1 MTTNIVVKGYKIFRE
16 IDQLGLRT
24 IYSALHLK
32 SGNEVFITVIAVG
45 PGRDLTSL
53 IKRCRISRKLILPAL
68 VTAIDYGT
76 LPNNLFFYTHDAIP
90 SLPIKRIL
98 EEIKDPDEN
107 LYTTINFFMDALEII
122 AYIHDAQVTHRNI
135 NTGNLRISHSNEV
148 ILEGFINARPKQESR
163 NIANIVHLPYMS
175 PEQLMGASAD
185 RKTDIYSMGVILH
198 ELITGELPYPSNY
211 TKIEDARN
219 GATPSPSQFL
229 KDIHPSLEN
238 IIMKSLA
245 PRKSRYNHAR
255 DWISDLEQFYND
267 RSFKMKFKDFS
278 STIKNLFAFKS

>member
-1 MTTNIVVKGYKIFRE
+1 MTTNIVVKGYKIIRQ

-24 IYSALHLK
+24 IYNALHLK
-32 SGNEVFITVIAVG
+32 SGNEVFITTISVG

-53 IKRCRISRKLILPAL
+53 IKRCRISRKLVLPTL

-76 LPNNLFFYTHDAIP
+76 LPNNMFFYTHGALP

-98 EEIKDPDEN
+98 EEIKNPADN
-107 LYTTINFFMDALEII
+107 LYTTLSFFMDALEII

-135 NTGNLRISHSNEV
+135 NTEQLRISHSNKV
-148 ILEGFINARPKQESR
+148 HLEGFINARPKQESR
-163 NIANIVHLPYMS
+163 NISNIVHLPFMS

-185 RKTDIYSMGVILH
+185 RKTDIYSMGVVLH

-211 TKIEDARN
+211 SKTEDARN
-219 GATPSPSQFL
+219 GVTPSPSKFM

-255 DWISDLEQFYND
+255 DWIMDLEQFYNE
-267 RSFKMKFKDFS
+267 RSFKMKFRDFS
-278 STIKNLFAFKS
+278 TSIKNIFAFKS

>member
-1 MTTNIVVKGYKIFRE
+1 MTTNIVVKGYKIIRA
-16 IDQLGLRT
+16 IDQIGLRT

-32 SGNEVFITVIAVG
+32 SGKDVFITVISVG
-45 PGRDLTSL
+45 PGRDLTAL
-53 IKRCRISRKLILPAL
+53 IKRARISRKLLLPTL

-76 LPNNLFFYTHDAIP
+76 LPNNLFFYTHESLP

-98 EEIKDPDEN
+98 EEIKDPTEY

-135 NTGNLRISHSNEV
+135 NTAHLRISHSNTV
-148 ILEGFINARPKQESR
+148 HLEGFINARPKQESR

-175 PEQLMGASAD
+175 PEQLRGASAD

-198 ELITGELPYPSNY
+198 ELVTGELPYPSNY
-211 TKIEDARN
+211 TKTEDARN
-219 GATPSPSQFL
+219 GAIPFPSKFM

-255 DWISDLEQFYND
+255 DWITDLEQFYNE

-278 STIKNLFAFKS
+278 STIKNIFAFKS